1 MEKELIKNNLEVI
14 KKIYKKLEDE
24 ESKYIFKNRLMYSIT
39 SETEYIKNVVRT
51 NEIGKKFSEIL
62 FNNEV
67 YLFGAGIW
75 GEEIT
80 KIWGDSIKGILD
92 NNRNKW
98 GGKLND
104 VNIYNP
110 REVLN
115 ESFSGKVIISTK
127 KYGDM
132 ILKQLL
138 DIGIK
143 KSNIIDINEI
153 ITKMEKEQYFS
164 LEGLP
169 HVMDEV
175 FVDVGSLDANTA
187 INFSEWS
194 KDYKKIY
201 CFEPDKEN
209 IVKCIDN
216 ISKSLIKEKT
226 ELIQAGAWNCDGNLY
241 MKSQGNGLSFVS
253 DVNKDQCCD
262 SIKVNKLDT
271 ILKDSRVTF
280 MKMDIEGAEFEA
292 LQGAKEVI
300 ATQKPKLAISV
311 YHKPEDIISLLD
323 LIISYNDSY
332 MFYLRHHS
340 IVSWDT
346 VLYAF

>member
-14 KKIYKKLEDE
+14 KKIYEKLEDE

-39 SETEYIKNVVRT
+39 SEIEYIKNVIRT
-51 NEIGKKFSEIL
+51 NKIGDYFSEFL

-75 GEEIT
+75 GDEIT

-98 GGKLND
+98 GEKLND

-110 REVLN
+110 REILN

-127 KYGDM
+127 KYSDM

-138 DIGIK
+138 ELGIEKSDIL
-143 KSNIIDINEI
+143 DINDI
-153 ITKMEKEQYFS
+153 ITKLEKEQYFS
-164 LEGLP
+164 LEVLP

-216 ISKSLIKEKT
+216 ISKSSIKEKT
-226 ELIQAGAWNCDGNLY
+226 ELIQAGAWRCDGSLY
-241 MKSQGNGLSFVS
+241 MNSQGNGLSFVS
-253 DVNKDQCCD
+253 DVNRDQCCD
-262 SIKVNKLDT
+262 SIKVNKIDT
-271 ILKDSRVTF
+271 ILKDNRVTF
-280 MKMDIEGAEFEA
+280 IKMDIEGAEWEA
-292 LQGAKEVI
+292 LTGAKEVI
-300 ATQKPKLAISV
+300 ATQHPKLAISV
-311 YHKPEDIISLLD
+311 YHKPEDIISLLE
-323 LIISYNDSY
+323 LILSYNDSY
-332 MFYLRHHS
+332 KFYLRHYS

-346 VLYAF
+346 ILYAF